1 MFAYARPESLVETF
15 AMLGA
20 EPGARLLAG
29 GTDLLV
35 GVRKGT
41 VDAPLLIDVKHV
53 AELERGITER
63 NDILRI
69 GASTV
74 LTEVIADQRVQEAYP
89 ALVEAARV
97 VGSIQIRN
105 RATLAGNLCNASPA
119 ADAVPP
125 LLVAGAVL
133 ELAGPAG
140 RRHVPLAEFI
150 IGPGRNALEE
160 AELVIAIEL
169 PLAGEPVGS
178 AFQRMTRRRGVDLA
192 TVNLACAVT
201 SNGVTRFAYGAVGPR
216 AFLAEDESGTLADGT
231 ADPTAQDAIIRRMTA
246 AATPISNVRASR
258 EYREA
263 MLVVLSGRAL
273 RSARERLAEARRDR

>member
-1 MFAYARPESLVETF
+1 M
-15 AMLGA
+15 
-20 EPGARLLAG
+20 
-29 GTDLLV
+29 
-35 GVRKGT
+35 
-41 VDAPLLIDVKHV
+41 
-53 AELERGITER
+53 
-63 NDILRI
+63 
-69 GASTV
+69 
-74 LTEVIADQRVQEAYP
+74 
-89 ALVEAARV
+89 
-97 VGSIQIRN
+97 
-105 RATLAGNLCNASPA
+105 
-119 ADAVPP
+119 
-125 LLVAGAVL
+125 
-133 ELAGPAG
+133 
-140 RRHVPLAEFI
+140 PLAEFI
-150 IGPGRNALEE
+150 IGPGRNALEP

-201 SNGVTRFAYGAVGPR
+201 SAGVTRFAYGAVGPR

-273 RSARERLAEARRDR
+273 TSARERLAEARRDR